1 MPSLPPEEAR
11 VFCLF
16 SELAGCFTGCDEK
29 PRQLTMNRLPISVCM
44 ISGPE
49 AHRIGRALESV
60 AGWTAEI
67 IVVMNE
73 DARDGTEEIA
83 MQHGA
88 KVFRESW
95 KGHVAQ
101 KNSAVDKAG
110 QEWLLGLDAD
120 EAVSPELREE
130 ITRALHTTPA
140 DGPVAFSFPRLNY
153 YCGRWIRHGDWY
165 PDRKTRLWRRGKG
178 KWVGEDP
185 HDRLEPQGHT
195 MRLHSHL
202 LHYSNDSIA
211 GQIAKIA
218 PYQAEFVKR
227 RVAAGM
233 DPGIIGLAVRPWWKF
248 MRGYFFRLGFLD
260 GWQGFYI
267 AATGSFSALT
277 RQAMVKEARAS
288 RQQQP

>member
-1 MPSLPPEEAR
+1 
-11 VFCLF
+11 
-16 SELAGCFTGCDEK
+16 
-29 PRQLTMNRLPISVCM
+29 MNRLPISVCM
-44 ISGPE
+44 ISGAE

-60 AGWTAEI
+60 AGWTGEI
-67 IVVMNE
+67 IVVLNA

-83 MQHGA
+83 QKQGA
-88 KVFRESW
+88 KVFREPW

-101 KNSAVDKAG
+101 KNSAAEKAG
-110 QEWLLGLDAD
+110 LEWVLGLDAD

-130 ITRALHTTPA
+130 ITRTLQNPSATEGRA
-140 DGPVAFSFPRLNY
+140 AFSFPRLNY

-165 PDRKTRLWRRGKG
+165 PDRKTRLWRRGQARWG
-178 KWVGEDP
+178 GEDP
-185 HDRLEPQGHT
+185 HDRLEVQGT
-195 MRLHSHL
+195 TGRLQSNL

-227 RVAAGM
+227 QVAAGK
-233 DPGIIGLAVRPWWKF
+233 DPGLFGLLVRPWWKF

-267 AATGSFSALT
+267 AAVSSFSALT
-277 RQAMVKEARAS
+277 RQAMVKEARTP
-288 RQQQP
+288 RQLPP